1 MSIAAE
7 FAKIAAK
14 QAEDMIA
21 TLPISEQHALA
32 ASAANGCRLSVCFLV
47 QPGSTEPGVIQLSAV
62 DDYGA
67 HHVVL
72 TQKLN
77 VAQRH

>member
-1 MSIAAE
+1 M
-7 FAKIAAK
+7 
-14 QAEDMIA
+14 
-21 TLPISEQHALA
+21 LA
-32 ASAANGCRLSVCFLV
+32 ALPKEEQQAIANSAANGYRLSVSFIV
-47 QPGSTEPGVIQLSAV
+47 QPGSQEPGQIQLSAV

-72 TQKLN
+72 TQRVN

>member
-1 MSIAAE
+1 MTTAAS
-7 FAKIAAK
+7 FAKIAAQ
-14 QAEDMIA
+14 QASEMIA
-21 TLPISEQHALA
+21 TLPQEEQQALA
-32 ASAANGCRLSVCFLV
+32 SSTANGYRLSVSFIV
-47 QPGSTEPGVIQLSAV
+47 QPGAPEPGQIQLSAV

-77 VAQRH
+77 VARRH